1 MKNVVR
7 IFLLIALVFVAS
19 KVLFSDFHL
28 PKSENNKITM
38 ATAE

>member
-7 IFLLIALVFVAS
+7 IFLLIALVVLAS

-28 PKSENNKITM
+28 PKSENNKITIVS
-38 ATAE
+38 TK